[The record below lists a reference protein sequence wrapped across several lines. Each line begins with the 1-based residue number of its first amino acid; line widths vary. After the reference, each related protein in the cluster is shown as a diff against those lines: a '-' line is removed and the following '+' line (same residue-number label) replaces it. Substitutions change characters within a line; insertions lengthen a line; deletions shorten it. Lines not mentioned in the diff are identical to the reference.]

1 MAASEEE
8 AYPPLMLS
16 ILQAGAA
23 SSKAGP
29 YLIPIPHLKAGPI
42 PTTQAGAASSK
53 AYARVWQRTNR
64 NVLVDSKPARRRDVL
79 LQVSLERGKAYCI
92 VPSCTTKQVAWLGLG
107 LGLGLGFGLGLG
119 LGLGLG

>member
-1 MAASEEE
+1 
-8 AYPPLMLS
+8 MLS

-23 SSKAGP
+23 SFKAGP
-29 YLIPIPHLKAGPI
+29 YLIPIPNPKAGPI

-79 LQVSLERGKAYCI
+79 LQVTLER
-92 VPSCTTKQVAWLGLG
+92 
-107 LGLGLGFGLGLG
+107 
-119 LGLGLG
+119 